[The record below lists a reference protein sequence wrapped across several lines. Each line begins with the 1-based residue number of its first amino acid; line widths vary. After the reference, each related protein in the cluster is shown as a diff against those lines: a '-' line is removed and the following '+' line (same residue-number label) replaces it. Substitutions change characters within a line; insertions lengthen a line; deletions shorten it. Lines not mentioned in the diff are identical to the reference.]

1 MTLRSVLV
9 RASAVGTVACVVAAW
24 LVSWPPSER
33 LDRLAAVGSV
43 QAQEARR
50 CVPGPGATGSPRSVE
65 DVVALINTLPKPV
78 TAACLIESLTPP
90 LKVFAMR
97 STASLQFSMSQDDP
111 RWFILFWPLI
121 ISVTSAG
128 PGAEVVEM
136 SVVQPGNQLSL
147 KAELRLPVDAPVS
160 NALAYERIRLGVGTT
175 CAHFCHQHEV
185 RDNRIAHAEAFLS
198 KAIRPSAHFEIS
210 LAYLE
215 KVRSA
220 CKSPADSLRCDL
232 LHAVLVRGKAVR
244 EEFPQDMPVGF

>member
-1 MTLRSVLV
+1 MALRSILLCL
-9 RASAVGTVACVVAAW
+9 ASGCVVTAW
-24 LVSWPPSER
+24 MLTEPLHRRSGGAGV
-33 LDRLAAVGSV
+33 VGSAH
-43 QAQEARR
+43 AQQARR
-50 CVPGPGATGSPRSVE
+50 CMPGPGATGSPRSVE

-78 TAACLIESLTPP
+78 TASCLVESLTPP

-128 PGAEVVEM
+128 PGSEVVEM

-147 KAELRLPVDAPVS
+147 KAELRLPIDAPVS

-185 RDNRIAHAEAFLS
+185 RDNRITHAEAFLS
-198 KAIRPSAHFEIS
+198 KAIRPSAHFEVS

-215 KVRSA
+215 KVRSV
-220 CKSPADSLRCDL
+220 CKSPEESLRCDL
-232 LHAVLVRGKAVR
+232 LHAVLVHGKAVR
-244 EEFPQDMPVGF
+244 EEFPADMPVGF